1 MRERVCFF
9 VPGIPRPQGSKRY
22 LGHGK
27 MVEAGSKHLA
37 PWRADVRAAA
47 EQALGDDGP
56 GALWDQP
63 VKVQL
68 IFWLPRP
75 KAHFGSGR
83 NANKVKPSA
92 PRWPAGRPDLDKLA
106 RAVLDAITGVVIAD
120 DSTVVDLCLRKRYA
134 HNGGPRFG
142 VSVTVGVA
150 R

>member
-22 LGHGK
+22 LGPGK
-27 MVEAGSKHLA
+27 VVESGAKRLA

-56 GALWDQP
+56 GVLWDQP

-83 NANKVKPSA
+83 NADKVKPSA

>member
-22 LGHGK
+22 LGPGK
-27 MVEAGSKHLA
+27 MVESGSKRLA

-47 EQALGDDGP
+47 ERAIGDDGP
-56 GALWDQP
+56 GVLWDQP

-68 IFWLPRP
+68 TFRLPRP

-83 NANKVKPSA
+83 NADKVKPSA

-142 VSVTVGVA
+142 VSVTVEVA